1 MASCEHRVTVLV
13 NRQFALEIEVI
24 SGSRAYTTIEGNCE
38 RCGTDIQIEFIRHI
52 GEGGQGAKDKD
63 HPHGILHDPES

>member
-1 MASCEHRVTVLV
+1 MRSCEHRVTVLV
-13 NRQFALEIEVI
+13 TRQLALEIEAI

-52 GEGGQGAKDKD
+52 GEGGKGAKGKE
-63 HPHGILHDPES
+63 HPHGILHDQKS